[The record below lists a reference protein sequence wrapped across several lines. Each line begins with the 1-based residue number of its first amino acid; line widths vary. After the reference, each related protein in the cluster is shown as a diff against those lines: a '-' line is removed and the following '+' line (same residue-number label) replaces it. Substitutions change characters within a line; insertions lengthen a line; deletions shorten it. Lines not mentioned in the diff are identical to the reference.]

1 MPLQKVILKPGVNRE
16 NTRYTNEGGW
26 YESDKVRFRQGTP
39 EKIGGWQRISANTF
53 AGICRSIWNWITLG
67 SLNLLGIGTNL
78 KFYIERGGSYY
89 DITPIRT
96 TTTLTNPFTT
106 ATSTNTGTTTTVLVT
121 DANGGFINND
131 YVTFDVGGAASVT
144 FNGITITTNTEYQIT
159 YVSSSTYT
167 ITVTG
172 TASASSAGGGT
183 IYAVYQINTGPSYA
197 APLVGWG
204 SSTWGSGTWG
214 IGTASTDALRI
225 WNQINWG
232 QNLVYGPR
240 GGPMYYWDA
249 TKNVNGSIA
258 TLTIATPCVVTA
270 NVNLADGTPIT
281 FSTTGWL
288 PTGLLPGVTYY
299 TKYVTASTFNLSA
312 TSGGSSINTSGTQF
326 GTQTINSNGMLLS
339 SLTGADGYTPLYQ
352 NYFTVSDV
360 SRFLLVFGTNDYGS
374 TTLDPM
380 LIRWSDQES
389 LTTWYPAVTNQA
401 GSVRLS
407 HGSKIV
413 TSLQSRQEI
422 LVFTDQALYSLQYL
436 GPPYVW
442 GTQLLVDNVSIAGPN
457 AAAIAS
463 GVTYWMGVDKFYKY
477 DGRVQTLRCDLLRY
491 IYSDINPL
499 QYDQVFAGTSE
510 GFTEVWWFYCSQN
523 SVDSKIDRYAIYNY
537 AEDIWYYGSL
547 GRTAW
552 LDTGLRNFPIAATYN
567 YNIVN
572 QESGVD
578 DNETATTLPIEATI
592 TSSQYDIGDGHN
604 FAFVYRMIPDLTF
617 RGSTSGTTPQV
628 TMYLQ
633 GLNNSGSGITQTG
646 NANVVNAGS
655 APSVINVDEFTG
667 QLYIRIRGRQMQMK
681 ITSNTLGTQW
691 QLGAPRI
698 DIRPDGR
705 R

>member
-53 AGICRSIWNWITLG
+53 SGLCRSIWNWITLG

-96 TTTLTNPFTT
+96 TNTLTNPFTT
-106 ATSTNTGTTTTVLVT
+106 NTATNTGTTTTVLVT

-131 YVTFDVGGAASVT
+131 YVTFDVSGAASVT
-144 FNGITITTNTEYQIT
+144 FNGITITTNTQYQIT
-159 YVSSSTYT
+159 YVSASTYT

-183 IYAVYQINTGPSYA
+183 IYAIYQINTGPSYA
-197 APLVGWG
+197 APLTGWG
-204 SSTWGSGTWG
+204 ASTWGSGSWG

-240 GGPMYYWDA
+240 GGPLYYWDA

-258 TLTIATPCVVTA
+258 TMTIASPCVVTA
-270 NVNLADGTPIT
+270 NVNLPDATPIT

-299 TKYVTASTFNLSA
+299 TKYLTASTFNLAA
-312 TSGGSSINTSGTQF
+312 TSGGASINTSGTQS
-326 GTQTINSNGMLLS
+326 GTQTINANGILLS

-352 NYFTVSDV
+352 NTFTVSDV

-374 TTLDPM
+374 TVLDPM

-389 LTTWYPAVTNQA
+389 LTVWYPAITNQA

-413 TSLQSRQEI
+413 TTLQSRQEI

-457 AAAIAS
+457 ASALAS

-477 DGRVQTLRCDLLRY
+477 DGRVQTLRCDLRQY
-491 IYSDINPL
+491 IYDNINPL
-499 QYDQVFAGTSE
+499 QYDQVFASTNE
-510 GFTEVWWFYCSQN
+510 GFNEVWFFYCSQN
-523 SVDSKIDRYAIYNY
+523 SNTIDKYVSYNY
-537 AEDIWYYGSL
+537 AEDLWQYGSMA
-547 GRTAW
+547 RTAW
-552 LDTGLRNFPIAATYN
+552 LDTGLRNYPIAATYS

-572 QESGVD
+572 HEYGVD
-578 DNETATTLPIEATI
+578 DNETGTTLPIAASI
-592 TSSQYDIGDGHN
+592 TSAQYDIGDGHN
-604 FAFVYRMIPDLTF
+604 FAFVYRMLPDLTF
-617 RGSTSGTTPQV
+617 RGSTAGTTPQV

-646 NANVVNAGS
+646 NANVVNTGT
-655 APSVINVDEFTG
+655 APSVINVDQFTG
-667 QLYIRIRGRQMQMK
+667 QVYIRVRGRQMQMQ
-681 ITSNTLGTQW
+681 ITSNTIGTQW
-691 QLGAPRI
+691 QLGAPRV